1 MEFVALFCAAKGLTV
16 GQHPVKEIRSN
27 VQESFIFSVV
37 NSGLETVLYDTINLE
52 DAVKWK
58 YRCKN

>member
-1 MEFVALFCAAKGLTV
+1 MEFVALFCAGKGLAV

-37 NSGLETVLYDTINLE
+37 SPGLETVL
-52 DAVKWK
+52 
-58 YRCKN
+58 